1 MKKVLLW
8 ILVLALLAGALYGGW
23 YWYRE
28 THIFVEDAVYAKNSE
43 VLDLRGT
50 DISREHFDSVHAQ
63 LPNCQILWDVPFQ
76 GTLVSSDT
84 TAFTLD
90 YLHKS
95 DIEMLAYFPGL
106 QTIDATE
113 CTDYALLEQLT
124 AAYPNVEVTYEVSI
138 GNRNLAPN
146 VTELTLK
153 SEDFDYDIL
162 MTNLAFLPEVTSI
175 RFEETALSLEEIS
188 AVADAYPNI
197 STSYSVLM
205 AGNIYEMDTTEVNLS
220 ALTSEEIDSVL
231 AQMVMLPAIT
241 SIELMDDSGNSN
253 LTLLDVQKLQEVRP
267 DTIFHYSF
275 ELFGKTLSTETERVE
290 FANQKIG
297 NENLDLLRQ
306 ALDVMDKCTYV
317 LLDNCRFS
325 NKALAELRDDYRDRT
340 KIVWRV
346 WFGEGSCLTDAEVI
360 RSTFDLVDD
369 NCHDLVYCEDVR
381 FIDFGHNE
389 YLDACEFVRGMPN
402 LEFIILS
409 GAPIKDLS
417 PFENCKKLK
426 NLEIAFCHYIT
437 DLSPLA
443 NCESLEMINIGATQV
458 TDLSPLDDLNITM
471 LMASGGKVSYAE
483 QQRFAQVHPD
493 CWATYR
499 GNQYGSGW
507 RYDKDNKPLP
517 WYQEIADHFGYP
529 EPKNN
534 AGWYLD

>member
-8 ILVLALLAGALYGGW
+8 ILILALLAGGCYGGW

-28 THIFVEDAVYAKNSE
+28 THIFVEDAVYAKDSQT
-43 VLDLRGT
+43 LDLRGT
-50 DISREHFDSVHAQ
+50 GISREHYNTVQAQ
-63 LPNCQILWDVPFQ
+63 LPECQIIWDVPFQ
-76 GTLVSSDT
+76 GMLVSSDT
-84 TAFTLD
+84 TEMTLD

-95 DIEMLAYFPGL
+95 DLEMLAYFPQL
-106 QTIDATE
+106 RSIDATACHNYE
-113 CTDYALLEQLT
+113 LLEQLV
-124 AAYPNVEVTYEVSI
+124 AACPNAEVIYGISLGTQTVD
-138 GNRNLAPN
+138 PDT
-146 VTELTLK
+146 TELTL
-153 SEDFDYDIL
+153 SPEDFDYDQL
-162 MTNLAFLPEVTSI
+162 MTNLAFLPQVSTI
-175 RFEETALSLEEIS
+175 RFEETTLSLDQLT
-188 AVADAYPNI
+188 ALADAYPNA
-197 STSYSVLM
+197 SVSYSVLM
-205 AGNIYEMDTTEVNLS
+205 AGKTYEMDTAEVDLS
-220 ALTSEEIDSVL
+220 AMTSEEISGIL
-231 AQMVMLPAIT
+231 SQMAMLPGINT
-241 SIELMDDSGNSN
+241 VELMKADGTSN
-253 LTLLDVQKLQEVRP
+253 LTLVDVQMLQETLP
-267 DTIFHYSF
+267 DTNFHYTF
-275 ELFGKTLSTETERVE
+275 DFFGKTLSTETERVE
-290 FANQKIG
+290 FANTKIG
-297 NENLDLLRQ
+297 NENMDLVRQ
-306 ALDVMDKCTYV
+306 ALDVMDKCTYM

-325 NKALAELRDDYRDRT
+325 DQALAELRDDYRDRT

-346 WFGEGSCLTDAEVI
+346 WFGDGSCLTDAEVI

-458 TDLSPLDDLNITM
+458 KDLSPLDNLNITM

-493 CWATYR
+493 CWATYS

-507 RYDKDNKPLP
+507 RYDKDNQQLP
-517 WYQEIADHFGYP
+517 WYQEIAEVFGYP
-529 EPKNN
+529 NPKNN
-534 AGWYLD
+534 AGWYLK

>member
-8 ILVLALLAGALYGGW
+8 ILVLALLAGAAYGGW

-63 LPNCQILWDVPFQ
+63 LPDCQILWDVPFQ

-113 CTDYALLEQLT
+113 CTDYSLLEQLT
-124 AAYPNVEVTYEVSI
+124 AAYPDVEVTYEVSI
-138 GNRNLAPN
+138 GSRNLAPN

-153 SEDFDYDIL
+153 PEDFDYQIL

-175 RFEETALSLEEIS
+175 RFEETTLSLEEIS

>member
-8 ILVLALLAGALYGGW
+8 ILVLALLAGAAYGGW

-63 LPNCQILWDVPFQ
+63 LPDCQILWDVPFQ

-106 QTIDATE
+106 QTIDATQ

-138 GNRNLAPN
+138 GSKNLAPN

-153 SEDFDYDIL
+153 PEDFDYDIL

-175 RFEETALSLEEIS
+175 RFEETTLSLEDIS

-220 ALTSEEIDSVL
+220 ALTSEDIDSVL

-253 LTLLDVQKLQEVRP
+253 LTLPDVQKLQEVRP

-389 YLDACEFVRGMPN
+389 CL
-402 LEFIILS
+402 
-409 GAPIKDLS
+409 
-417 PFENCKKLK
+417 
-426 NLEIAFCHYIT
+426 
-437 DLSPLA
+437 
-443 NCESLEMINIGATQV
+443 
-458 TDLSPLDDLNITM
+458 
-471 LMASGGKVSYAE
+471 
-483 QQRFAQVHPD
+483 
-493 CWATYR
+493 
-499 GNQYGSGW
+499 
-507 RYDKDNKPLP
+507 
-517 WYQEIADHFGYP
+517 
-529 EPKNN
+529 
-534 AGWYLD
+534 

>member
-8 ILVLALLAGALYGGW
+8 ILVLALLAGAAYGGW

-63 LPNCQILWDVPFQ
+63 LPDCQILWDVPFQ

-84 TAFTLD
+84 SAFTLD

-138 GNRNLAPN
+138 GSKNLAPN

-153 SEDFDYDIL
+153 PEDFDYQIL

-175 RFEETALSLEEIS
+175 RFEETTLSLEEIS

-220 ALTSEEIDSVL
+220 ALTSEDIDSVL

-360 RSTFDLVDD
+360 RSTFDLIDD

-529 EPKNN
+529 EPRNN

>member
-8 ILVLALLAGALYGGW
+8 ILVLALLAGAAYGGW

-63 LPNCQILWDVPFQ
+63 LPDCQILWDVPFQ

-106 QTIDATE
+106 QTIDATQ

-138 GNRNLAPN
+138 GSRNLAPN

-153 SEDFDYDIL
+153 PEDFDYQIL

-175 RFEETALSLEEIS
+175 RFEETTLSLEEIS

-220 ALTSEEIDSVL
+220 ALTSENIDSVL

-437 DLSPLA
+437 DLSPLV